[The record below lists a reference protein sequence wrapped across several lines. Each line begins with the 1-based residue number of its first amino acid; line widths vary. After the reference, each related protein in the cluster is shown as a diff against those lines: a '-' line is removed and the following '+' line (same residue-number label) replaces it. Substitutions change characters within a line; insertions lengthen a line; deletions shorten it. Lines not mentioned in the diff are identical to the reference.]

1 MVIYLTDNQVQ
12 DVLSGISKKQFLDYL
27 KEDVAESVD
36 WICEF
41 IHGCV
46 ESEELQNKIKQSFPP
61 VQMKL
66 FND

>member
-1 MVIYLTDNQVQ
+1 MNIYLTDNQVQ

-41 IHGCV
+41 IQDCV
-46 ESEELQNKIKQSFPP
+46 ESEQLQNKIKQSFPP